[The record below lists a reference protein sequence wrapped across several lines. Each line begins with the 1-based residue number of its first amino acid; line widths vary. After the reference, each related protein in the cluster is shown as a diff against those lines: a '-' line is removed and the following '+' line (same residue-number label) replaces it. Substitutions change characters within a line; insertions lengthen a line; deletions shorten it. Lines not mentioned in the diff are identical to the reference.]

1 MECHLDE
8 LMSIPV
14 IASHKYRPLIY
25 SNLCKNYWMG
35 EDGCLEY
42 INNKDI
48 NKY

>member
-1 MECHLDE
+1 MECHLDK

-25 SNLCKNYWMG
+25 SDFCKKYWMG

-42 INNKDI
+42 II
-48 NKY
+48 NANIAAY